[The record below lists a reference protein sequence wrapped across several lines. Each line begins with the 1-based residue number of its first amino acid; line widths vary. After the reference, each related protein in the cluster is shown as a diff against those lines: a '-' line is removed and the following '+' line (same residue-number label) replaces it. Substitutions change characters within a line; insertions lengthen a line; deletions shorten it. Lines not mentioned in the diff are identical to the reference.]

1 MLCVYRKLVIGFMVI
16 NSISSWFKKSSLYI
30 LDILDTETFSDTC
43 TSTTRTGL
51 RQNCETEGH
60 VIIFFSFQQKVLHI
74 CYQAKALVQK
84 HWHKEKNHF
93 PKGTHPVVQ
102 VVMFSEWYEKMHMT
116 LTQHICVCLMCGAP
130 YRPSL
135 VLLQCLLL
143 GLYLFYCQFSF

>member
-60 VIIFFSFQQKVLHI
+60 VIIFFFL
-74 CYQAKALVQK
+74 
-84 HWHKEKNHF
+84 
-93 PKGTHPVVQ
+93 PTKGLTYLLPSQ
-102 VVMFSEWYEKMHMT
+102 STSAET
-116 LTQHICVCLMCGAP
+116 LTQREKSFPQRNTSSC
-130 YRPSL
+130 SSSD
-135 VLLQCLLL
+135 VLRVI
-143 GLYLFYCQFSF
+143 

>member
-16 NSISSWFKKSSLYI
+16 NSISSWFKKRVLYI
-30 LDILDTETFSDTC
+30 FWIFWILRHS
-43 TSTTRTGL
+43 
-51 RQNCETEGH
+51 QIH
-60 VIIFFSFQQKVLHI
+60 VQVLQELASGKIVKLKVMLSFFFSFQQKVLHI

-116 LTQHICVCLMCGAP
+116 LTQHKCVCLMCGAP

-143 GLYLFYCQFSF
+143 